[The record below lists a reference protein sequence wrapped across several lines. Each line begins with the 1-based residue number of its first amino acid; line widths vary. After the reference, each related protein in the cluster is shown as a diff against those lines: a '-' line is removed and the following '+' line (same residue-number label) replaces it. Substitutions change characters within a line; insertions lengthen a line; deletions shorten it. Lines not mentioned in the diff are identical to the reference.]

1 MKKSWNQR
9 TNMTM
14 LTDFYE
20 LTMSQGY
27 FDSGLKDTQACYDLY
42 FRQVPE
48 GGGFA
53 IMAGVEQMMDYLEN
67 LSFTDDDVD
76 YLRST
81 ANFSE
86 EFLTYLRNLK
96 FECDVWAIPEGTPL
110 FPNEPIVKVRG
121 PIIQAQMIETMLL
134 LTINHQSLIATKAS
148 RIVRAGQGRAI
159 MEFGARRAQGT
170 DASVL
175 GARAAY
181 IGGAHGTS
189 CTICGEQFGIPL
201 SGTMAHSF
209 VQAFPTE
216 YEAFVAYAK
225 SWPDQAVFLVDTYNV
240 LNSGIPNT
248 IRVSREILEPRG
260 KRVKGIRI
268 DSGDLTWLT
277 KESRAM
283 LDAAGME
290 DCRIIVSN
298 ALDEYLIS
306 DLINQGAIFDSCG
319 VGERLITSR
328 SEPVFGGVYK
338 LAGIEVDG
346 RMEPRMKV
354 SENLAKITTPG
365 SKEVWRFFDNETG
378 MAIADLITLDDEVI
392 DTSESYEL
400 FDPIHTWKRKTVTNF
415 TARKLLQPIFE
426 KGRCV
431 YPRYNVQDIR
441 RYCAEQQETLWD
453 SVKRFNNP
461 QTYYVDLSL
470 KLWEIRN
477 ALLHRYGVPNNQ

>member
-1 MKKSWNQR
+1 
-9 TNMTM
+9 
-14 LTDFYE
+14 
-20 LTMSQGY
+20 
-27 FDSGLKDTQACYDLY
+27 
-42 FRQVPE
+42 
-48 GGGFA
+48 
-53 IMAGVEQMMDYLEN
+53 
-67 LSFTDDDVD
+67 
-76 YLRST
+76 
-81 ANFSE
+81 
-86 EFLTYLRNLK
+86 
-96 FECDVWAIPEGTPL
+96 
-110 FPNEPIVKVRG
+110 
-121 PIIQAQMIETMLL
+121 
-134 LTINHQSLIATKAS
+134 
-148 RIVRAGQGRAI
+148 
-159 MEFGARRAQGT
+159 
-170 DASVL
+170 
-175 GARAAY
+175 
-181 IGGAHGTS
+181 
-189 CTICGEQFGIPL
+189 
-201 SGTMAHSF
+201 
-209 VQAFPTE
+209 
-216 YEAFVAYAK
+216 
-225 SWPDQAVFLVDTYNV
+225 
-240 LNSGIPNT
+240 
-248 IRVSREILEPRG
+248 
-260 KRVKGIRI
+260 
-268 DSGDLTWLT
+268 
-277 KESRAM
+277 M